1 MPKRQ
6 LTTIGL
12 LVYATILVTSFL
24 HVLEAFLAYSH
35 PVTLGPLTVPGWVS
49 GVGVALGLDL
59 SILYF
64 SYLSVILPGPGAL
77 TAKQASRAAMLLVW
91 FAVLYSMVWEH
102 VAAGR
107 WLEAGVGVLLS
118 LFVPLTSL
126 RVGQLLAEIARV
138 PGEALSLTEAAKAV
152 HPGDD
157 PLSGRHTAVHPG
169 DDPLSG
175 RAASVHQGAAQ
186 LVRVETHIHTAQDS
200 LKERTDD
207 PRWDGRL
214 RPPFTGVDDERKEA
228 PTLSNPTERAV
239 MRVLQERGYVQLA
252 ELMQYL
258 GTSLNQIGEVCGAL
272 EARGLIRRRDG
283 GWEAT

>member
-35 PVTLGPLTVPGWVS
+35 PVTLGPLVIPGWVS

-64 SYLSVILPGPGAL
+64 SYLSVILPGPGAH

-91 FAVLYSMVWEH
+91 FAVLYSMVWGH

-107 WLEAGVGVLLS
+107 WLEAGVGLLLS

-126 RVGQLLAEIARV
+126 RVGQLLAEITRMPLERAEGSRIATAAGPRLEV
-138 PGEALSLTEAAKAV
+138 AEPLGRTADAAFHERSPEGAIPFGAGEART
-152 HPGDD
+152 P
-157 PLSGRHTAVHPG
+157 
-169 DDPLSG
+169 
-175 RAASVHQGAAQ
+175 QGPALAAAQ
-186 LVRVETHIHTAQDS
+186 LVKVETHIHTTEPS
-200 LKERTDD
+200 IPSR
-207 PRWDGRL
+207 DGV
-214 RPPFTGVDDERKEA
+214 PPFTER
-228 PTLSNPTERAV
+228 PRLNPAERAV
-239 MRVLQERGYVQLA
+239 LQILQQQGYVQVA
-252 ELMQYL
+252 ELMQQL
-258 GTSLNQIGEVCGAL
+258 GMGLNRVGEVCGTL

-283 GWEAT
+283 GWEAA

>member
-35 PVTLGPLTVPGWVS
+35 PVTLGSLVIPGWVS
-49 GVGVALGLDL
+49 AVGVALGLDL

-64 SYLSVILPGPGAL
+64 SYLSVVLSGSGAV

-91 FAVLYSMVWEH
+91 FAVLYSMVWGH

-107 WLEAGVGVLLS
+107 WLEAGVGLLLS

-126 RVGQLLAEIARV
+126 RVGQLLAEINRMPV
-138 PGEALSLTEAAKAV
+138 GEPEAL
-152 HPGDD
+152 
-157 PLSGRHTAVHPG
+157 
-169 DDPLSG
+169 
-175 RAASVHQGAAQ
+175 RATTLPQTKEGHAPEGTLAAAQ
-186 LVRVETHIHTAQDS
+186 LVKVETHIHTRPED
-200 LKERTDD
+200 L
-207 PRWDGRL
+207 PL
-214 RPPFTGVDDERKEA
+214 RQQEPVREGVSQTPQLNASEQ
-228 PTLSNPTERAV
+228 AV
-239 MRVLQERGYVQLA
+239 LRFLQEQGHMQVA
-252 ELMQYL
+252 DLMQHL
-258 GTSLNQIGEVCGAL
+258 GVSLNRVGEVCATL